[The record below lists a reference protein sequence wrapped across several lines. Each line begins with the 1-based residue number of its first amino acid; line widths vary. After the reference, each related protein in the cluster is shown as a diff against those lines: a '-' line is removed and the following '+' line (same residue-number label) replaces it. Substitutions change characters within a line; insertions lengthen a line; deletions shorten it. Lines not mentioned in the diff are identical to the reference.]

1 MSLTNG
7 ATLLA
12 SSAFIGQVGCALL
25 KLANDIA
32 NEPTNTALHA
42 KRIFVANNVM
52 YKYAKADAITILVAR
67 LIIATNATVRAAT
80 SPTDSDV
87 EFVASSLLGSETALD
102 SMIAI

>member
-25 KLANDIA
+25 KLSNDIS
-32 NEPTNTALHA
+32 NEAANTALHA
-42 KRIFVANNVM
+42 KRIFVANNVL
-52 YKYAKADAITILVAR
+52 YKYSKADAITILVAR